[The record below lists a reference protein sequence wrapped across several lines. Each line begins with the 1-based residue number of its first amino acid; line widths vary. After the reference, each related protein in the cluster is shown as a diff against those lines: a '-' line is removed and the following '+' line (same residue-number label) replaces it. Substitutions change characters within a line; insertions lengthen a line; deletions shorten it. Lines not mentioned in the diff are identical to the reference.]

1 MRTYENTLAIAKR
14 IPNALL
20 AVTTLPLVIQ
30 PSVTIKQVFTWPTTV
45 LLTGP
50 APATMKNIETLIEAA
65 SAPLYEKN
73 QPAGLLIL
81 GRLAYQKNQ

>member
-1 MRTYENTLAIAKR
+1 
-14 IPNALL
+14 L

-50 APATMKNIETLIEAA
+50 APATMKNMETLIEAA

-73 QPAGLLIL
+73 Q
-81 GRLAYQKNQ
+81 